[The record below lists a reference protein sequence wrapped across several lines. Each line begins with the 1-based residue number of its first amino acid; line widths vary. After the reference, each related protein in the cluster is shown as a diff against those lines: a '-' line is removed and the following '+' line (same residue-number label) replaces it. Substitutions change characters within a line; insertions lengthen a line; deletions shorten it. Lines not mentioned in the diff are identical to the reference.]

1 MSLYALSDLLVFG
14 LWKHQI
20 CDLTFQGRSHLFVC
34 TVVFVVSILSEAPVS
49 AHDVWFGF
57 EYIVLNPQPGGPG
70 QLYEIRLTK
79 WCDQVGRSMV
89 VVSQLR
95 WASTS
100 SFSLSD
106 YILELKRDWHDNRH
120 QSCELCPARM
130 PTIPLPVFLLF
141 DRINCE
147 VCFFDSDRHI
157 TPMENLTCHFYSL
170 QNHVAFAPLV

>member
-1 MSLYALSDLLVFG
+1 MKATPNSPFPDNFEGVIWQPIPFVFWTARTMSLYALSDLLVFG

-49 AHDVWFGF
+49 AHDVWFGS

-120 QSCELCPARM
+120 QLDLVNYAQPECPQYLCQSSCFS
-130 PTIPLPVFLLF
+130 TG
-141 DRINCE
+141 
-147 VCFFDSDRHI
+147 
-157 TPMENLTCHFYSL
+157 
-170 QNHVAFAPLV
+170 